1 MAARIDVKQLY
12 GEVAETMKELDKY
25 HRELLRVSRKYDYE
39 RKRKSMKS
47 GEWLRAKSQKRLQ
60 KKAKRRKR
68 KQKKVFSDDI
78 EKMIEANMRGVRMKF
93 H

>member
-1 MAARIDVKQLY
+1 
-12 GEVAETMKELDKY
+12 
-25 HRELLRVSRKYDYE
+25 
-39 RKRKSMKS
+39 MKS

-60 KKAKRRKR
+60 KKAKQRKR